1 MNRIL
6 VRLLRFCLCRRVSF
20 AQSSY
25 WLINS
30 YPAPGV
36 QIVESATLHYLKA
49 WNKLISS
56 CFFYH
61 LHRFWQRLASVFT
74 THHSPLTLKTPWE
87 HFQRPPTLLV
97 RFIVPSPPPRPITLA
112 SSLPSQLPT
121 SQNLLALKPWSLIR
135 SCTKVR
141 FDQTSV
147 LSCEISCICN
157 NCGVD

>member
-25 WLINS
+25 GLINS

-56 CFFYH
+56 CF
-61 LHRFWQRLASVFT
+61 LLPLSQILAETRLSI
-74 THHSPLTLKTPWE
+74 HDSPFPADAQDTVGTFPA
-87 HFQRPPTLLV
+87 PPDTAGKV
-97 RFIVPSPPPRPITLA
+97 YCPPPPLPPHPRKFSAFPVTDVTKPIGIKALITNKKLYKSSFRSDV
-112 SSLPSQLPT
+112 SSLLWDFL
-121 SQNLLALKPWSLIR
+121 NL
-135 SCTKVR
+135 
-141 FDQTSV
+141 
-147 LSCEISCICN
+147 
-157 NCGVD
+157 